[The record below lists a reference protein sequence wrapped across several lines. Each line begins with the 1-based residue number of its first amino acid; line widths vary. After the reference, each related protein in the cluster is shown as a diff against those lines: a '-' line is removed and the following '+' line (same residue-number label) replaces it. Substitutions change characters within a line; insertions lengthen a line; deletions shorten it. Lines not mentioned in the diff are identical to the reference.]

1 MSGQPAPE
9 LYYTYDYNDCDHPSE
24 VLGAFSQF
32 YLSGLF
38 TDVSLRGAAGRVFHC
53 HHAMLAA
60 CSTYFRAMFTTDM
73 RDRSFSS
80 SSGGDQQLTTTTTI
94 ITLPAVQCDI
104 LGVLLGYTYT
114 ARARITPD
122 TVQSLLEAADLMQ
135 LCSLKRACKAFLVR
149 LLDVGNC
156 LGWHVLGALQRAAC
170 RLIVLSG
177 LEDLAQ
183 QEEFLELLAAELR
196 SLLSP
201 KNDVAPDVWWEDDDV
216 LLLAVAR
223 WVTYDLDNC
232 IGHTKD
238 LLSSID

>member
-1 MSGQPAPE
+1 QPAPE
-9 LYYTYDYNDCDHPSE
+9 LYYYTYDYNDCDHPSE

-73 RDRSFSS
+73 RDRAAHGRGELP
-80 SSGGDQQLTTTTTI
+80 GGCT
-94 ITLPAVQCDI
+94 PAAGGTSAHQ
-104 LGVLLGYTYT
+104 
-114 ARARITPD
+114 
-122 TVQSLLEAADLMQ
+122 
-135 LCSLKRACKAFLVR
+135 
-149 LLDVGNC
+149 
-156 LGWHVLGALQRAAC
+156 
-170 RLIVLSG
+170 
-177 LEDLAQ
+177 EDLAQ